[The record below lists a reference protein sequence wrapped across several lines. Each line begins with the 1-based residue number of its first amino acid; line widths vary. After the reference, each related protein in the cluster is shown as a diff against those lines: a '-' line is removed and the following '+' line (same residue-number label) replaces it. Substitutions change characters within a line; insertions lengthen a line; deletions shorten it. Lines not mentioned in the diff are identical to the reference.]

1 MRSLCV
7 LCSILSAGSAGR
19 AVNARAAAPRY
30 RSPIGSDWR
39 ADRERATRAGLS
51 RCALHQLL
59 DRNSEKTVFS
69 PKVRWVRFLREA
81 RTPRAPGQ
89 AEPERPTRARSKTIP
104 RVSALRSFDVPIE
117 RYRCDGTT
125 PLPCLYL
132 RTSGLRMYEYVHV
145 DVLRARRSTPSLH
158 RRSTVAPRRRST
170 VAPPSTRVS
179 RVGSSRPRRRF
190 RFIRPASSASGSSL
204 TLRQLWHWTAVCSWL
219 QLLPARLV
227 QV

>member
-1 MRSLCV
+1 M
-7 LCSILSAGSAGR
+7 
-19 AVNARAAAPRY
+19 NARAAAPRY

-158 RRSTVAPRRRST
+158 RRSTVHARQSRRVLTSAAALPIHTTRLVCVRQLT
-170 VAPPSTRVS
+170 HPPAVVALDSGVLLVTAA
-179 RVGSSRPRRRF
+179 SRP
-190 RFIRPASSASGSSL
+190 AG
-204 TLRQLWHWTAVCSWL
+204 TGVN
-219 QLLPARLV
+219 
-227 QV
+227 